1 MDDAIDR
8 AAAGSLTLS
17 GPRDD
22 QSPAGAP
29 SVLLDLVLPVYDE
42 QGDLE
47 PSVRTLHEFLSTRF
61 PHPFRITIA
70 DNASTDATPGI
81 AARLAAELPH
91 VVSVRLER
99 KGRGRALRAV
109 WAASDAAVLAY
120 CDIDLSTDLAALPPL
135 VAPLVSGHSELAI
148 GTRLAPEA
156 HVMRGPKR
164 EIVSRCYNLILRVVL
179 GVRFSDAQCGFKAIR
194 SDAARDLLPLVRD
207 DGWFFDTELLVLA
220 ERSGMRIHEV
230 PVDWIEDPCSSVDLV
245 ATAIADL
252 LGVLRV
258 GRALATRALPPEPVR
273 RRWRRPERPSAPGMR
288 RRLGGFAAVGLAS
301 SALHLLLFLLLR
313 GPCGALAGNA
323 SALLFATAANTAA
336 NRRWTFGLRGRRGAG
351 RQQLQ
356 GFLVLALGLG
366 LTSAALALQRRMLP
380 GAGAEVQVL
389 ALVVANAVATV
400 LRFVVFHLWVFR
412 DPAGR
417 PRGPRG
423 GAARERRGVPVCG
436 R

>member
-1 MDDAIDR
+1 MDHATDR
-8 AAAGSLTLS
+8 AADWAAAGSLTLP
-17 GPRDD
+17 GPREER
-22 QSPAGAP
+22 SSARAP

-47 PSVRTLHEFLSTRF
+47 PSVRALHEFLSARF

-70 DNASTDATPGI
+70 DNASTDATPAI

-120 CDIDLSTDLAALPPL
+120 CDVDLSTDLAGLAPL
-135 VAPLVSGHSELAI
+135 VAPLLSGHSELAI
-148 GTRLAPEA
+148 GTRLASGA
-156 HVMRGPKR
+156 HVVRGPKR
-164 EIVSRCYNLILRVVL
+164 EIISRGYNLILRAVL

-194 SDAARDLLPLVRD
+194 SDAARDLLPLVED

-230 PVDWIEDPCSSVDLV
+230 PVDWTEDPRSSVDVV
-245 ATAIADL
+245 ATALADL
-252 LGVLRV
+252 RGVLRV
-258 GRALATRALPPEPVR
+258 GCALATRALPPEPVR
-273 RRWRRPERPSAPGMR
+273 RRWRRPERPPAPEMR
-288 RRLGGFAAVGLAS
+288 RRVGGFAAVGVAS

-323 SALLFATAANTAA
+323 SALLLATVANTAA
-336 NRRWTFGLRGRRGAG
+336 NRRWTFGQKGRPGAG

-366 LTSAALALQRRMLP
+366 LTSAALALQRRVLP
-380 GAGAEVQVL
+380 GAGADVQVL
-389 ALVVANAVATV
+389 ALVVANAVVTV
-400 LRFVVFHLWVFR
+400 LRFAVFQLWVFR

-417 PRGPRG
+417 AGDG
-423 GAARERRGVPVCG
+423 IARERRGVPV
-436 R
+436 